1 MASLIQQLRAAALPS
16 LPVTG
21 TIFEL
26 LMTKGAQIIGF
37 LVEHTITFVSIFG
50 SVIAKAVFDYINS
63 QGRSVK
69 WTDGSQVRRLGVRD
83 LAVMGGGGGDP
94 R

>member
-1 MASLIQQLRAAALPS
+1 
-16 LPVTG
+16 
-21 TIFEL
+21 
-26 LMTKGAQIIGF
+26 MTKGAQINGF

-83 LAVMGGGGGDP
+83 LAVMGGGGGP
-94 R
+94 KVIQPLLKKYKYLMVLMIFMRLMKS